1 MGNAEK
7 MLGCTTLQH
16 NMGESFGRTFAIYH
30 RNKEAEQLGM
40 DDAEIAAR
48 DGRLCNYECAM
59 RALARKVFIYP

>member
-1 MGNAEK
+1 MCEWGVFA
-7 MLGCTTLQH
+7 
-16 NMGESFGRTFAIYH
+16 RTFAIYH

-59 RALARKVFIYP
+59 RALARKVVIYP